1 MKMTTLDETL
11 KTAKSARLEIKTTD
25 FAKEFIKKAAS
36 LQGLDM
42 TSFIMASAFEK
53 AEAVI
58 ESHRRIEVS
67 EKAFNRV
74 QQILLE
80 DETAAPSEALLRLMR
95 GNHEN
100 RRDAGM

>member
-1 MKMTTLDETL
+1 MTTLDETL
-11 KTAKSARLEIKTTD
+11 KSAKSARLEIKTTD
-25 FAKEFIKKAAS
+25 FVKELIKKAAS
-36 LQGLDM
+36 IQGLDM

-58 ESHRRIEVS
+58 ESHRRLEIS
-67 EKAFNRV
+67 EKAFSRL
-74 QQILLE
+74 QQVLLE
-80 DETAAPSEALLRLMR
+80 DETAAPSKALLKLMR